1 MLDVKFSNYEA
12 IALHSLI
19 ETLGFLQV
27 LQENQ
32 RKELLMNLADD
43 PNLQSA
49 SEKLKAAL
57 DAEKMRQETR
67 AGMVQGIGSEP
78 AVYARMWGDTKGSDR
93 LPDWGNDE

>member
-1 MLDVKFSNYEA
+1 MIKPEFTNYEA

-19 ETLGFLQV
+19 ETLGLLQG
-27 LQENQ
+27 LRGEQ
-32 RKELLMNLADD
+32 REELLMNLADD

-78 AVYARMWGDTKGSDR
+78 AVYARMWYEGDR
-93 LPDWGNDE
+93 LPDWGNDG